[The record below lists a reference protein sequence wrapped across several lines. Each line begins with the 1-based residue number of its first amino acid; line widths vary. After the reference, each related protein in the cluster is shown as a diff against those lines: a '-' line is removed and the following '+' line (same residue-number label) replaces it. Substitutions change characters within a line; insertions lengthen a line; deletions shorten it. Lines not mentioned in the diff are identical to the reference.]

1 MSQFNFEEAAR
12 SIQDDDYTQFK
23 EAYNRGLEVDEVH
36 ALLRLAVVHSRKFTC
51 EYILKNTEIDP
62 AFLNDCQAIAA
73 TQEDLSAFQL
83 MSNNGIA
90 DQTWLNLFNV
100 QPISVIQ
107 PIIEKNEVPEE
118 HALLIIQYALANQD
132 PEVHKLA
139 FEKIFKS
146 ELIADEQEKR
156 NLLDSIAFSGN
167 LELFDYVEG
176 AAEIKAFLE
185 EKQKKHAE
193 FAELLDEY
201 IGFIFDNTPKEKV
214 ASTVNHLQLMEEI
227 KKNPNVEDWDLI
239 IQDYL
244 VNEETDLVGKAE
256 NVPSENVKKM
266 LELLRVNDLRL
277 LEISEVLPQ
286 QYKIKGKDVISGGDI
301 EVVLDRRIYDPRCI
315 YLCYVLNF
323 EQASYICSHPLL
335 ILPDRKSLIQL
346 GLRKEKDRKQQQAG
360 KKSKLKKKPAKK
372 VSLTTSEKFKYLL
385 GEHIRSRKEI
395 DDSV

>member
-1 MSQFNFEEAAR
+1 
-12 SIQDDDYTQFK
+12 
-23 EAYNRGLEVDEVH
+23 
-36 ALLRLAVVHSRKFTC
+36 
-51 EYILKNTEIDP
+51 
-62 AFLNDCQAIAA
+62 
-73 TQEDLSAFQL
+73 
-83 MSNNGIA
+83 
-90 DQTWLNLFNV
+90 
-100 QPISVIQ
+100 
-107 PIIEKNEVPEE
+107 
-118 HALLIIQYALANQD
+118 
-132 PEVHKLA
+132 
-139 FEKIFKS
+139 
-146 ELIADEQEKR
+146 
-156 NLLDSIAFSGN
+156 
-167 LELFDYVEG
+167 
-176 AAEIKAFLE
+176 
-185 EKQKKHAE
+185 
-193 FAELLDEY
+193 
-201 IGFIFDNTPKEKV
+201 
-214 ASTVNHLQLMEEI
+214 MEEI

-244 VNEETDLVGKAE
+244 VNEETDLVEKAE
-256 NVPSENVKKM
+256 NAPSENVKKM
-266 LELLRVNDLRL
+266 LELLRVNDLKL

-301 EVVLDRRIYDPRCI
+301 EVALDRRIYDPRCI